1 MPAVARVRVAIFF
14 SGLAGGGAQR
24 RSLLLSRRLAQR
36 GMSVDVVV
44 VRGEG
49 PFRADVPEQCRL
61 FVLDPP
67 ASRLPFVRDR
77 RGLWVA
83 AAVPA
88 LARYLDSE
96 RPDAVLSTSTPAN
109 LTALAARARSRSTPA
124 VVVTVNLN
132 LSGTTSRAGELL
144 GPLLRRSIA
153 HQYSHADAVVAVS
166 RGVAEDLRASGAI
179 AEERLVQI
187 DNPVD
192 LERVTARAAEPL
204 PHAWLAAD
212 APPLVLAV
220 GKLKVQ
226 KDFPTLL
233 RAFAAVHAR
242 RSAHLV
248 ILGEGDQRPRLE
260 ALVRELG
267 LEDDVAMP
275 GFAANPFAWMARASV
290 FVLSS
295 LFEGMS
301 NVLLEALASGCPVVS
316 TDCPSSPREI
326 LRDGDVG
333 PLVPVGD
340 DRALAGAIERVL
352 DGPPSRDSLRARAAD
367 FGVDRAVEAYRR
379 TLEQACSA
387 RIEAARIGA
396 GKVGA

>member
-1 MPAVARVRVAIFF
+1 MPPVARVRVAIFF

-24 RSLLLSRRLAQR
+24 RSLLLSRRLAER
-36 GMSVDVVV
+36 GVDVDVVV

-49 PFRADVPEQCRL
+49 PFRADVPERCRL

-83 AAVPA
+83 AAAPA
-88 LARYLDSE
+88 LARYLDSQ
-96 RPDAVLSTSTPAN
+96 RPDVVLSTSTPAN
-109 LTALAARARSRSTPA
+109 LTALAARARSRSAPA

-153 HQYSHADAVVAVS
+153 RQYAHADAVVAVS
-166 RGVAEDLRASGAI
+166 RGVAEDLCASEAI
-179 AEERLVQI
+179 PEERLVQI

-192 LERVTARAAEPL
+192 LERVAAHAAAPLSHPWLEPGS
-204 PHAWLAAD
+204 
-212 APPLVLAV
+212 PPLVLAV

-226 KDFPTLL
+226 KDYPTLL
-233 RAFAAVHAR
+233 RAFARLRER
-242 RSAHLV
+242 RPAHLM
-248 ILGEGDQRPRLE
+248 ILGEGDQRSRLE
-260 ALVRELG
+260 DLARELAITG
-267 LEDDVAMP
+267 EVELP
-275 GFAANPFAWMARASV
+275 GFMENPFCWMAQASV

-295 LFEGMS
+295 RFEGMS
-301 NVLLEALASGCPVVS
+301 NVLLEALACGSPVVS

-326 LRDGDVG
+326 LQGGAVG

-340 DRALAGAIERVL
+340 DTALADAIERTI
-352 DGPPSRDSLRARAAD
+352 DHPPPRGSLRARAGD
-367 FGVDRAVEAYRR
+367 FGVDRAVDAYQR
-379 TLEQACSA
+379 TLERACDGRA
-387 RIEAARIGA
+387 GA
-396 GKVGA
+396 